1 MTFKIAMTL
10 AALRSDESE
19 ISCSDLE
26 FKTSLNLVEKVYL
39 RHSIGILNKI
49 NKDSKTLNKTQ
60 DQLLTWMKSQG
71 ISNRSKTVAEIVED
85 ASRIFAASI

>member
-1 MTFKIAMTL
+1 M
-10 AALRSDESE
+10 D
-19 ISCSDLE
+19 
-26 FKTSLNLVEKVYL
+26 LVEKVYL

-71 ISNRSKTVAEIVED
+71 ILNRSKTVAEIVEA

>member
-1 MTFKIAMTL
+1 MHIVWVFRKKPVWQTELKKISM
-10 AALRSDESE
+10 D
-19 ISCSDLE
+19 
-26 FKTSLNLVEKVYL
+26 LVEKVYL

-49 NKDSKTLNKTQ
+49 NKDSKKLNKTQ

-71 ISNRSKTVAEIVED
+71 ISNRSKTVAEIVEA

>member
-1 MTFKIAMTL
+1 M
-10 AALRSDESE
+10 D
-19 ISCSDLE
+19 
-26 FKTSLNLVEKVYL
+26 LVEKVYL
-39 RHSIGILNKI
+39 RHSISILNKI

-71 ISNRSKTVAEIVED
+71 ISNRSKTVAEIVEA